1 MDKFNDHVHLMT
13 SLVAVFSPVLIVLGL
28 SVISWVLGWNAP
40 PVFDETRGLSE
51 MINKVWSSVITPLS
65 VSVSPQNRYA

>member
-1 MDKFNDHVHLMT
+1 MDKFNDHVHVIT

-40 PVFDETRGLSE
+40 PVFDETLGLSE
-51 MINKVWSSVITPLS
+51 MINKV
-65 VSVSPQNRYA
+65 